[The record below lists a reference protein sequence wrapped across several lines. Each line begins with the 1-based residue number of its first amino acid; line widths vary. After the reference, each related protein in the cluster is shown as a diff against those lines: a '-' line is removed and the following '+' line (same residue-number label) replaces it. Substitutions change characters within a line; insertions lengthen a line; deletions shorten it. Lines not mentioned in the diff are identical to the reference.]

1 MKKFYLCLLGLLTSL
16 PSWSAGSNATVT
28 TNPSPALSG
37 SPLEV
42 TITTDNLGTEVFCY
56 TWCADINGSSK
67 SPWQWGDVHTDKFR
81 MSGSNGVYTLKIADI
96 KQFYGLSDSEL
107 QGLKKL
113 GFIAKTTSGAQT
125 DDCFVNVEQGGGSS
139 YSGGTGSQADPYII
153 ASADD
158 LSALVSTPDDWKAS
172 AWFRLDADIDASTV
186 KGMIGSIDNPFK
198 GHFNGNGHSIKGF
211 KATNTAVGSATG
223 LFGAI
228 DGAAISDLGVVSATV
243 SGTTYVGA
251 LAGYA
256 RSGSVERCFSTGSV
270 TGTSVCVGG
279 LIGDNAGATVT
290 DCYSTATVDNRDDYA
305 TGGLVGKNSG
315 TVANTYASGDVTG
328 FDYAG
333 GVAGA
338 NYGRVE
344 SSVALNAGI
353 TSASDYAAR
362 FGGNNNPRNS
372 STDNY
377 SWDNIPAGHL
387 TWTAYGDHA
396 STRNADAIVDFSRFK
411 AMTGWDFDNVWEWRT
426 DNGKSYPA
434 LRGLSS
440 QACTLPE
447 VFYSNVGGADGI
459 MSDTAAAIVTAGP
472 NPTEGELTVASTTP
486 LASVALYNLNGALMA
501 GTDCAGADSATL
513 DLSHMPAGMYI
524 LNVTDSAANRS
535 VFKII
540 KK

>member
-1 MKKFYLCLLGLLTSL
+1 MKKFHLCLLGLLTSL
-16 PSWSAGSNATVT
+16 PAWSAGSSATVT

-42 TITTDNLGTEVFCY
+42 TITTGNLGSEVFCY

-67 SPWQWGDVHTDKFR
+67 SPWGWGDVHTDKFR
-81 MSGSNGVYTLKIADI
+81 MSGSNGVYTLKITDI
-96 KQFYGLSDSEL
+96 KEFYGLSDTEL

-113 GFIAKTTSGAQT
+113 GFIAKTASGSQT
-125 DDCFVNVEQGGGSS
+125 EDCFVNVEQGTNTS

-153 ASADD
+153 ATPAD
-158 LSALVSTPDDWKAS
+158 LSSLTQTPADWGAS
-172 AWFRLDADIDASTV
+172 VWLRLDADIDASTV
-186 KGMIGSIDNPFK
+186 SGMIGSTDNPFK
-198 GHFNGNGHSIKGF
+198 GHFDGNGHSVKGF
-211 KATNTAVGSATG
+211 KATNSTVGSATG
-223 LFGAI
+223 LFAAI
-228 DGAAISDLGVVSATV
+228 DGASISDLGIVNVTV
-243 SGTTYVGA
+243 SGATYVGA
-251 LAGYA
+251 LAGRA
-256 RSGSVERCFSTGSV
+256 ISGSVERCFSTGSV

-315 TVANTYASGDVTG
+315 IVTNTYASGDVTG

-344 SSVALNAGI
+344 NSVALNAGI

-387 TWTAYGDHA
+387 SWTAYGDHA
-396 STRNADAIVDFSRFK
+396 STRNADTMVSFDSFK
-411 AMTGWDFDNVWEWRT
+411 ALTGWDFDNVWEWRT
-426 DNGKSYPA
+426 DNGRNYPA
-434 LRGLSS
+434 LRGISS
-440 QACTLPE
+440 QSCTLPA
-447 VFYSNVGGADGI
+447 VLYSNVGGVGDI
-459 MSDTAAAIVTAGP
+459 MPDSGMAIVTAGP
-472 NPTEGELTVASTTP
+472 NPTAGELNVASATP
-486 LASVALYNLNGALMA
+486 LAAVALYNLNGALMTA
-501 GTDCAGADSATL
+501 ADCAGADNITL
-513 DLSHMPAGMYI
+513 DLSVMPAGMYI
-524 LNVTDSAANRS
+524 LNVTDSNANIS